1 MNTLLIIYNYIIII
15 TVISLKLQEGKFP
28 GLISLITK
36 HPLSAPANKRLHPQ
50 ISAQP
55 IFLPNKKKQFQS
67 PSPL

>member
-36 HPLSAPANKRLHPQ
+36 HP
-50 ISAQP
+50 
-55 IFLPNKKKQFQS
+55 
-67 PSPL
+67 